1 MPISPFV
8 TAGITRAIVGSSAP
22 SLSDAKLFDFT
33 PITSA
38 RGLGQVIQDVADI
51 RRGVKDT
58 FDIDYQRDLEAE
70 QRDRDYNTARE
81 DIAWERSKEA
91 SQKQMDFEKMM
102 SDTSIQRL
110 VADAKAAGVNP
121 LYALLG
127 NASGA
132 VGGTG
137 SVASSGGS
145 VRSYSKRSSR
155 DKAVAG
161 ISKEKTAQFFIKALR
176 LASMFFSSGSSA
188 LGIASSALIPK

>member
-1 MPISPFV
+1 MPIVNNVIGAMS
-8 TAGITRAIVGSSAP
+8 GSSAGSGSNP
-22 SLSDAKLFDFT
+22 YNFT

-38 RGLGQVIQDVADI
+38 RGFGQTLKDIADI

-58 FDIDYQRDLEAE
+58 FDIDYQRDLDAE

-91 SQKQMDFEKMM
+91 SRKQMDFEKMM

-110 VADAKAAGVNP
+110 VADANAAGVNP

-132 VGGTG
+132 IGGTG
-137 SVASSGGS
+137 SVASSAHSAG
-145 VRSYSKRSSR
+145 SYSKRNSR

-188 LGIASSALIPK
+188 LGIASTALISK